1 MADEISTVAS
11 FLKDYGTLIAIPAA
25 TLVGSIAYMFQKY
38 TDRKSAL
45 IELRRK
51 VYADYL
57 GALFKQ
63 VASNTPENNL
73 NHNLRLMELSAASSD
88 EVVRSVGQLKQY
100 LMDPET
106 RVGNIE
112 NDKAKKLVADTILSM
127 RRDCFEKS
135 NLNNSDVIKIV
146 PFK

>member
-1 MADEISTVAS
+1 MADEITTTAS

-25 TLVGSIAYMFQKY
+25 ALVGSITYRMQKFA
-38 TDRKSAL
+38 DRKSTL

-63 VASNTPENNL
+63 VAANTPENNS
-73 NHNLRLMELSAASSD
+73 NHNLRLMELSVVSSD
-88 EVVRSVGQLKQY
+88 EVVRRVGELKQY

-112 NDKAKKLVADTILSM
+112 NGKANELVANTILSM

-135 NLNNSDVIKIV
+135 DLSSKDVIKIV